1 MTLTSGQTLQN
12 RYRIVSMLGQ
22 GGMGAVYRAWD
33 TRLNVSVAVKE
44 MIPQPGLNQQTLTQ
58 LRQQFQQEAQILARL
73 VHPYLVRVTDFF
85 EEDGNAYLVMD
96 FVEGESLVD
105 LIEREGALPEPQV
118 LEWTY
123 QLLEAL
129 GYCHDQG
136 IIHRDIKPQNV
147 IIRSDG
153 RAVLVD
159 FGLVKLWDPNDP
171 HTRTA
176 MRGMGTPEYAP
187 PEQYDTQAGHTDPR
201 SDIYGLGAT
210 IYHALTG
217 QAPPTATMRIAN
229 PVLFQRPRTLTPHIT
244 STTEN
249 AVLRATELA
258 LGNRF
263 ADTQEM
269 AAALRGKS
277 VPTTTVAVTP
287 GVPERTRVMPGAT
300 AVPGVQPIPV
310 AGRRRVP
317 TWVWAV
323 GGVAVVAIIF
333 GAILIGGRGRSSKSA
348 DSTAT
353 AIAIAALEATDTP
366 SPTLPPSP
374 SPSPSP
380 TPVPTETQTPTSA
393 PTETPTPPRT
403 KPPTSTPRHTPE
415 VTPTETPTG
424 TPTATRTTS
433 TATRTASTP
442 TRTPTPR
449 PTSAPTSGA
458 LIDFEQFGTWR
469 RGDQPYGQLTQTREQ
484 VKTGS
489 YAAKLSYNFPA
500 SGDDYVV
507 FLRTLNLAGRPNTFG
522 AWVYGDGS
530 GHLLTLWVQDAQNQV
545 WSVYLG
551 KVSSAGW
558 KQMVGTLAPNLAW
571 PSGHI
576 SGPDNGVI
584 DYPVRFHALV
594 LDRPGGAQNGQ
605 IYIDDIS
612 AWQGTAPTV
621 APPAATSP
629 PAVATTAPQPPSGQ
643 AGRIFYTIEAGDAY
657 YLGSTDPG
665 WSQGQVLDPI
675 AYNQSTCAGGAK
687 ATTLSGQSVNLF
699 YGYRCAVGSPQECP
713 SPDGVYKV
721 VLWEQRGNFSV
732 SMYRVS
738 DNQMLENIYNGSLN
752 RDEPILWAPDSSRF
766 YFTVDHTLHM
776 ARPGAAGYQPVISTA
791 YEPYLSPDGSSILY
805 RMPVGT
811 AGAYDVMVAN
821 YDGSGQHNATNAPEV
836 YKLCARWGGY

>member
-1 MTLTSGQTLQN
+1 MALTSGQILQN
-12 RYRIVSMLGQ
+12 RYRIASMLGQ

-33 TRLNVSVAVKE
+33 IRLNVSVAVKE
-44 MIPQPGLNQQTLTQ
+44 MVPQPGLDQQTLTQ

-85 EEDGNAYLVMD
+85 EESGNAYLVMD

-105 LIEREGALPEPQV
+105 RIEREGSLPEPQV

-123 QLLEAL
+123 QLLDAL
-129 GYCHDQG
+129 GYCHNQG

-187 PEQYDTQAGHTDPR
+187 PEQYDTQVGHTDPR
-201 SDIYGLGAT
+201 SDIYSLGAT

-229 PVLFQRPRTLTPHIT
+229 PVLFHKPRTLTPCIT

-249 AVLRATELA
+249 AVLRATELTV
-258 LGNRF
+258 GNRF
-263 ADTQEM
+263 ATTQEM
-269 AAALRGKS
+269 AAALRGES
-277 VPTTTVAVTP
+277 VPTPTLVVTP
-287 GVPERTRVMPGAT
+287 GVPERTKVMPGAV
-300 AVPGVQPIPV
+300 AMPGVQPAPV
-310 AGRRRVP
+310 AERRRRP
-317 TWVWAV
+317 AWVWAV
-323 GGVAVVAIIF
+323 GGIAIVAVIG
-333 GAILIGGRGRSSKSA
+333 GAILLRGRGPDGTST
-348 DSTAT
+348 DGTAT

-366 SPTLPPSP
+366 SPTSSP
-374 SPSPSP
+374 L
-380 TPVPTETQTPTSA
+380 PTSTPA
-393 PTETPTPPRT
+393 PTNTPTPTDAPTNTPAPTRT
-403 KPPTSTPRHTPE
+403 KPPTSTPMRTPETTLTHTP
-415 VTPTETPTG
+415 TS
-424 TPTATRTTS
+424 TPTATPTAGTPTS
-433 TATRTASTP
+433 TS
-442 TRTPTPR
+442 TPR
-449 PTSAPTSGA
+449 PTSAPASGA

-469 RGDQPYGQLTQTREQ
+469 RGDQPYGQLTQTQEQ
-484 VKTGS
+484 VKTGN
-489 YAAKLSYNFPA
+489 YAAKLSYDFPA

-507 FLRTLNLAGRPNTFG
+507 FLRTLNLGGQPNTFG

-530 GHLLTLWVQDAQNQV
+530 GHLLTLWIQDAQDQV

-551 KVSSAGW
+551 KVGSAGW
-558 KQMVGTLAPNLAW
+558 RQMVGGLAPNLPW

-576 SGPDNGVI
+576 SGPNNGVI

-594 LDRPGGAQNGQ
+594 LDRIGGAQRGQ

-612 AWQGTAPTV
+612 AWQGTPPTV
-621 APPAATSP
+621 ATPAGEPAPTTVPP
-629 PAVATTAPQPPSGQ
+629 TAPPPPSGQ
-643 AGRIFYTIEAGDAY
+643 AGRVFYTIEAGDAY

-665 WSQGQVLDPI
+665 WSQGQVLEAI
-675 AYNQSTCAGGAK
+675 AYNQSTCAGGTR
-687 ATTLSGQSVNLF
+687 ATTLAGQSVNLF

-713 SPDGVYKV
+713 SPDGVHKV
-721 VLWEQRGNFSV
+721 VLWEQRGNFSL
-732 SMYRVS
+732 SIYRVS
-738 DNQMLENIYNGSLN
+738 DNQMLENVYNGSLN

-776 ARPGAAGYQPVISTA
+776 ARPGAAGYQPALSTA
-791 YEPYLSPDGSSILY
+791 YEPYLSPDGSMILY
-805 RMPVGT
+805 RLPVGT
-811 AGAYDVMVAN
+811 VGAYDVMVAN
-821 YDGSGQHNATNAPEV
+821 YDGSNQHNMTNAPEV

>member
-1 MTLTSGQTLQN
+1 MALTSGQILQN
-12 RYRIVSMLGQ
+12 RYRIASMLGQ

-33 TRLNVSVAVKE
+33 TRLNVPAAVKE
-44 MIPQPGLNQQTLTQ
+44 MIPQPGLDQQTLAQ

-85 EEDGNAYLVMD
+85 EEGGNAYLVMD

-105 LIEREGALPEPQV
+105 RIEREGALPEPQV
-118 LEWTY
+118 LEWTH
-123 QLLEAL
+123 QLLDAL

-187 PEQYDTQAGHTDPR
+187 PEQYDTQVGHTDPR
-201 SDIYGLGAT
+201 SDIYSLGAT

-229 PVLFQRPRTLTPHIT
+229 PVLFQRPRTLTPRIT
-244 STTEN
+244 PTTEN
-249 AVLRATELA
+249 TVLRATELTV
-258 LGNRF
+258 GNRF
-263 ADTQEM
+263 ATTREM
-269 AAALRGKS
+269 AAALRGES
-277 VPTTTVAVTP
+277 VPTPTVAVTP
-287 GVPERTRVMPGAT
+287 GVPERTKVMPGAV
-300 AVPGVQPIPV
+300 AVPGVQPAPV
-310 AGRRRVP
+310 AERRRISA
-317 TWVWAV
+317 WVWAV
-323 GGVAVVAIIF
+323 GGIAIVAIIG
-333 GAILIGGRGRSSKSA
+333 GAILLGGRGPNGTST
-348 DSTAT
+348 DGTAT
-353 AIAIAALEATDTP
+353 AIAVAALEITDTP
-366 SPTLPPSP
+366 SPT
-374 SPSPSP
+374 PSPSP
-380 TPVPTETQTPTSA
+380 TSSPA
-393 PTETPTPPRT
+393 PTDTPTPTDAPTDTPAPTRT
-403 KPPTSTPRHTPE
+403 KRPTSTPIRTSE
-415 VTPTETPTG
+415 TTPTHTPTG
-424 TPTATRTTS
+424 TPKATPTAGDPT
-433 TATRTASTP
+433 STP
-442 TRTPTPR
+442 TPQ
-449 PTSAPTSGA
+449 PTSAPASGA
-458 LIDFEQFGTWR
+458 LIDFEQFGNWR

-489 YAAKLSYNFPA
+489 YAAKLSYDFPA

-507 FLRTLNLAGRPNTFG
+507 FLRTLNLGGQPNIFG

-545 WSVYLG
+545 WSIYLG
-551 KVSSAGW
+551 KVGGAGW
-558 KQMVGTLAPNLAW
+558 RQMVGGLAPNLPW

-576 SGPDNGVI
+576 SGPNNGVI

-594 LDRPGGAQNGQ
+594 LDRPGGAQRGQ

-612 AWQGTAPTV
+612 AWQGTPPTV
-621 APPAATSP
+621 ATPAGEPPPT
-629 PAVATTAPQPPSGQ
+629 AVPTTAPTAPSGQ
-643 AGRIFYTIEAGDAY
+643 AGRVFYTIEAGDTY

-665 WSQGQVLDPI
+665 WSQGRVLEPI
-675 AYNQSTCAGGAK
+675 AYNQSTCAGGTR
-687 ATTLSGQSVNLF
+687 ATTLAGQSVNLF

-713 SPDGVYKV
+713 SPDGVHKV
-721 VLWEQRGNFSV
+721 VLWEQRGNFSL
-732 SMYRVS
+732 SIYRVS

-776 ARPGAAGYQPVISTA
+776 ARLGAAGYQPVLSTA
-791 YEPYLSPDGSSILY
+791 YEPYLSPDGSMILY
-805 RMPVGT
+805 RLPVGT
-811 AGAYDVMVAN
+811 VGAYDVMVAN
-821 YDGSGQHNATNAPEV
+821 YDGSSQHNMTNAPEV
-836 YKLCARWGGY
+836 YKSCARWGGY